1 MPSQIFGIFVDK
13 IVGEGVGV
21 GMQEHINMN
30 LHTETQAEFAQPS

>member
-21 GMQEHINMN
+21 SAQEHINRN
-30 LHTETQAEFAQPS
+30 LRTETLAEFAQPS